1 MTFSDE
7 SDTTVIEFKG
17 ELIYSLH
24 VLCVCPK
31 GLWKMVCVSVCVH
44 VCMCACLFVR
54 PSACL
59 SIHLFVCSSERQ
71 TWESM
76 CAFLVKNNS

>member
-24 VLCVCPK
+24 VLCVLTTAPRASRKC
-31 GLWKMVCVSVCVH
+31 LCVCVRVCV
-44 VCMCACLFVR
+44 CVR
-54 PSACL
+54 T
-59 SIHLFVCSSERQ
+59 FVCSSQRQ
-71 TWESM
+71 TWERG
-76 CAFLVKNNS
+76 CVRF